1 MYHIGE
7 ISSLDLTKVAVGE
20 TGEKKQIVKVDKDA
34 ITLSPMKFMDI
45 LGPRVKIAKLYDK
58 EYNVKSLKN
67 NNDQIKSSES
77 LLQSN

>member
-7 ISSLDLTKVAVGE
+7 ISNLEKTKIALGE

-45 LGPRVKIAKLYDK
+45 LQPRVKIAKLYDK
-58 EYNVKSLKN
+58 EYNIKSLKN
-67 NNDQIKSSES
+67 MNHK
-77 LLQSN
+77 